1 VRLVSF
7 GSRTAPRVGALV
19 DGQVVDLQAA
29 LLTTGEPSV
38 AVTGDMTAFLA
49 RGAAAMEAARVAI
62 DRATELDASDRAA
75 DGVMRPLEAVD
86 LLPVVPR
93 PSKIICAGRN
103 YAAHAA
109 EGNAE
114 VPPYPDLFARF
125 ADTLI
130 ADGAPIVVPSV
141 SHQVDWEAELAV
153 VIGTSA
159 RHIAVAD
166 AFDVVAGYTAFND
179 VSVRDYQRRTPQWL
193 AGKNF
198 AASGPFGPALVTRD
212 EVSDPHALRLELHV
226 NGELMQSAST
236 ADMVFSI
243 PALIADISS
252 WTTLEPGDVIATG
265 TPAGIGALRSPP
277 RFLQPGDV
285 VRVSLEEVGVL
296 ENPVIQE
303 AA

>member
-1 VRLVSF
+1 
-7 GSRTAPRVGALV
+7 VGAVV
-19 DGQVVDLQAA
+19 DGHIVDLQAA
-29 LLTTGEPSV
+29 LATTGEPTAAV
-38 AVTGDMTAFLA
+38 AGDMTAFLA
-49 RGAAAMEAARVAI
+49 RGKTAMEAARLAI
-62 DRATELDASDRAA
+62 SRAA
-75 DGVMRPLEAVD
+75 ALDPSERTAGGVVRPREAVD

-141 SHQVDWEAELAV
+141 SDQVDWEAELAV
-153 VIGTSA
+153 VIGARA
-159 RHIAVAD
+159 RHVAAAD
-166 AFDVVAGYTAFND
+166 AFDVVAGYAPFND

-198 AASGPFGPALVTRD
+198 ESSGPFGPALVTRD
-212 EVSDPHALRLELHV
+212 EVSDPHALQLELHV

-236 ADMVFSI
+236 GDMVFSI
-243 PALIADISS
+243 PDLIADISS
-252 WTTLEPGDVIATG
+252 WITLEPGDVIVTG
-265 TPAGIGALRSPP
+265 TPAGVGALQSPP
-277 RFLQPGDV
+277 RFLEAGDV
-285 VRVSLEEVGVL
+285 VRVSLEGVGVL
-296 ENPVIQE
+296 ENPVVLE
-303 AA
+303 DA

>member
-19 DGQVVDLQAA
+19 DGRVVDLQAA
-29 LLTTGEPSV
+29 LATTGEPTAAV
-38 AVTGDMTAFLA
+38 AGDMTAFLG
-49 RGAAAMEAARVAI
+49 RGMAALEAARVAV
-62 DRATELDASDRAA
+62 DRAA
-75 DGVMRPLEAVD
+75 ELDTGERGTGGVMPLLEDVD

-114 VPPYPDLFARF
+114 VPPHPDLFARF

-141 SHQVDWEAELAV
+141 SDQVDWEAELAV
-153 VIGTSA
+153 VIGARA
-159 RHIAVAD
+159 RHVAAAD
-166 AFDVVAGYTAFND
+166 ALDVVAGYAPFND

-198 AASGPFGPALVTRD
+198 EASGPFGPALVTRD
-212 EVSDPHALRLELHV
+212 EVANPHALQLELHV
-226 NGELMQSAST
+226 NGDLMQSAST

-243 PALIADISS
+243 PDLIADISS
-252 WTTLEPGDVIATG
+252 WITLEPGDVIATG
-265 TPAGIGALRSPP
+265 TPAGVGALRSPP
-277 RFLQPGDV
+277 RFLAAGDV
-285 VRVSLEEVGVL
+285 VRVSLEGVGVL
-296 ENPVIQE
+296 ENPVVRE

>member
-1 VRLVSF
+1 
-7 GSRTAPRVGALV
+7 
-19 DGQVVDLQAA
+19 
-29 LLTTGEPSV
+29 
-38 AVTGDMTAFLA
+38 
-49 RGAAAMEAARVAI
+49 
-62 DRATELDASDRAA
+62 
-75 DGVMRPLEAVD
+75 
-86 LLPVVPR
+86 
-93 PSKIICAGRN
+93 
-103 YAAHAA
+103 
-109 EGNAE
+109 
-114 VPPYPDLFARF
+114 LFARF

-159 RHIAVAD
+159 RHIAAAD

-277 RFLQPGDV
+277 RFLEPGDV

-296 ENPVIQE
+296 ENPVIRE